1 MDRIDPPRTSWRKK
15 QPSGDY
21 HSADT
26 RTRVDVFRSAMVPV
40 THNQS
45 WKRRSFILAGIV
57 VVLIG
62 IGLGA
67 RWLFSSNKHAP
78 IYQAAGQT
86 ASNAQ
91 SSTNSQASSS
101 GSTKSY
107 TATDFNLSFNYPQG
121 WTVFNN
127 GSGPMTV
134 TSPSMQLTSATG
146 QAVTGLITM
155 IIQQQGQLP
164 ASFSAGAVLAV
175 LNSQKISYTH
185 PTTAQLSQAYL
196 SFVQYS
202 ATTTKGGLD
211 GIYLTGN
218 LGYQK
223 DQTIPSSDIA
233 KISPLVTVTF
243 TKCGNT
249 ACTSNLNPLT
259 IASTSWSKSAFQT
272 PIKNMLASFAFQ

>member
-1 MDRIDPPRTSWRKK
+1 MDNFDRPTPPLRER

-21 HSADT
+21 HSPDT
-26 RTRVDVFRSAMVPV
+26 RSRVDVFRSAIVPV
-40 THNQS
+40 NQKQP
-45 WKRRSFILAGIV
+45 WKRRILALVVIV
-57 VVLIG
+57 IILIV

-67 RWLFSSNKHAP
+67 HWLFSSNKHPRNYNA
-78 IYQAAGQT
+78 QAQT
-86 ASNAQ
+86 ASNRPP
-91 SSTNSQASSS
+91 SSAPK
-101 GSTKSY
+101 GSTGGPTKSY
-107 TATDFNLSFNYPQG
+107 TASDFNLSFNYPQG

-134 TSPSMQLTSATG
+134 TSPSMRLTSAAG

-155 IIQQQGQLP
+155 TIQQQGQLP
-164 ASFSAGAVLAV
+164 ASFSAGAALAV
-175 LNSQKISYTH
+175 ANSQKISYTH

-211 GIYLTGN
+211 GVYLTGN

-233 KISPLVTVTF
+233 SINPLVTVTF

-249 ACTSNLNPLT
+249 ACTSNLTPLT
-259 IASTSWSKSAFQT
+259 IASTSWSKSTFQA
-272 PIKNMLASFAFQ
+272 PIETMLASLAFQ

>member
-1 MDRIDPPRTSWRKK
+1 MDNFDPPTPPLRER

-21 HSADT
+21 HSPDT
-26 RTRVDVFRSAMVPV
+26 RSRVDVFRSAVVPV
-40 THNQS
+40 AEKQT
-45 WKRRSFILAGIV
+45 WKRRILVLVVIV
-57 VVLIG
+57 VILIA

-67 RWLFSSNKHAP
+67 HWLFSSNKHPAIYKAP
-78 IYQAAGQT
+78 AQT
-86 ASNAQ
+86 VSNTPAS
-91 SSTNSQASSS
+91 TTPKASSS
-101 GSTKSY
+101 GPTKPY
-107 TATDFNLSFNYPQG
+107 TATDFNLSFNYPEG

-134 TSPSMQLTSATG
+134 TSPSMRLTSADG

-155 IIQQQGQLP
+155 TIQQQGQLP
-164 ASFSAGAVLAV
+164 ASFSAGAALAV

-211 GIYLTGN
+211 SVYLTGN

-233 KISPLVTVTF
+233 KVSPLVTVTF

-249 ACTSNLNPLT
+249 ACTSSLTPLT
-259 IASTSWSKSAFQT
+259 IASTSWSKSTFQA
-272 PIKNMLASFAFQ
+272 PIETMLASMAFQ

>member
-1 MDRIDPPRTSWRKK
+1 MDNIDPPTPQWRER
-15 QPSGDY
+15 QPAGDY
-21 HSADT
+21 HRDAPPT
-26 RTRVDVFRSAMVPV
+26 RINAFRSSLVPV
-40 THNQS
+40 GQKQS
-45 WKRRSFILAGIV
+45 WKRRSFIAVII
-57 VVLIG
+57 VVLIIA
-62 IGLGA
+62 IGVGVH
-67 RWLFSSNKHAP
+67 WLFSSPKHTP
-78 IYQAAGQT
+78 IYKAASQT
-86 ASNAQ
+86 ASNTRT
-91 SSTNSQASSS
+91 SSNSKAPSS
-101 GSTKSY
+101 GPTKSY
-107 TATDFNLSFNYPQG
+107 TATDFNLSFNYPAG

-134 TSPSMQLTSATG
+134 TSPSTQLTSASG
-146 QAVTGLITM
+146 QTVAGLITM
-155 IIQQQGQLP
+155 TIQPQGQIP
-164 ASFSAGAVLAV
+164 ASFSAGAALAV

-185 PTTAQLSQAYL
+185 PTSAQLSQAYI

-211 GIYLTGN
+211 GVYLTGN
-218 LGYQK
+218 YGYQK